1 MKDDK
6 IISAPVYNILHSNE
20 HDHAEE
26 SHEIGDADDDID
38 NDHSLHKTRK
48 HEFKAE
54 TLESLDFLDVESMM
68 WRKVYICIFLTCYL

>member
-6 IISAPVYNILHSNE
+6 IGAPVYNVLHSSDP
-20 HDHAEE
+20 DHIEE
-26 SHEIGDADDDID
+26 SHEIVDGDDDID
-38 NDHSLHKTRK
+38 DDHHAEKKHK

-68 WRKVYICIFLTCYL
+68 WRKVIQ